1 MKRHFE
7 TLFAAFVISTLFVV
21 AGCMRAPE
29 EAQDAPPAQ
38 EAAGKDDIATL
49 RKELQAVAQEMAQ
62 LKQGMTDLVD
72 SLDVIE
78 DLVKLTRRQCGA
90 NGDAIAGLR
99 DHISLTMQQGD
110 GGEELSAEDLA
121 ALVEK
126 LAKMGVKVD
135 PDKRTITM
143 DGIVATPTGPLEF
156 AAVAEGGKAHE
167 SLFMLRAEP
176 RALNAAILALGLK
189 PGQAGRFAGGKPVLP
204 TGPVVE
210 VSASWSDKGTTV
222 EHRVED
228 LVISLNA
235 QAPIPRTGFVYH
247 GSRHQRNS
255 TTGKRFY
262 AADVTRDLIGVWN
275 SPNVIIDCPHPE
287 APFDDSFVANN
298 EKMPPKGTPVTVTIR
313 VPASAKPKADGD
325 EAR

>member
-7 TLFAAFVISTLFVV
+7 TLFVALVVPTLLVV
-21 AGCMRAPE
+21 AGCMRPPE
-29 EAQDAPPAQ
+29 EAQEAPPVRN
-38 EAAGKDDIATL
+38 AAGKDDIATL
-49 RKELQAVAQEMAQ
+49 RKELQAVASDMAQ
-62 LKQGMTDLVD
+62 LKQGMADLVD

-126 LAKMGVKVD
+126 LAKMGVKLD
-135 PDKRTITM
+135 PDARTIAM

-156 AAVAEGGKAHE
+156 AVVAEGGKAHE
-167 SLFMLRAEP
+167 SLFLVRAEP
-176 RALNAAILALGLK
+176 RALNAALLALGLR
-189 PGQAGRFAGGKPVLP
+189 PGQPGRFTGGKPVLP
-204 TGPVVE
+204 TGPAVE
-210 VSASWSDKGTTV
+210 VSASWADKGATV
-222 EHRVED
+222 DHRVEE

-235 QAPIPRTGFVYH
+235 QAPIPQKGFVYH

-255 TTGKRFY
+255 ATGKRFY
-262 AADVTRDLIGVWN
+262 AADVTRDLIAVWN
-275 SPNVIIDCPHPE
+275 SPNAILDLSHPE

-313 VPASAKPKADGD
+313 VPEAAKPKAEGDG
-325 EAR
+325 ER